1 MRRAVLAALAAVP
14 AGVVVGAASQE
25 ADAVVRHG
33 QWIAALGVPLLAVCW
48 GIGAAAGRAGAG
60 AVAGAV
66 AMTVA
71 TATYYALHFHHFG
84 GSLHGLPVV
93 VGWSAASLAA
103 GGAFG
108 LAGGAWRAA
117 VSGARG
123 RSGAPSWSGAGG
135 RSGARG
141 AWRAVAVRVGA
152 VALLA
157 GALAGE
163 ALLLAREWPE
173 RVGPLLYAEL
183 LAAAAL
189 PFVLVRPWRALP
201 AALVLTALCALVL
214 GAAEGEV
221 RETMRQAGWRG
232 L

>member
-1 MRRAVLAALAAVP
+1 MRRVVLAALLAIP
-14 AGVVVGAASQE
+14 LGVLVGAASQE

-33 QWIAALGVPLLAVCW
+33 KWIAALGVPLLAVCW
-48 GIGAAAGRAGAG
+48 GAGAVAGRAGAG

-66 AMTVA
+66 TMTVA

-84 GSLHGLPVV
+84 GSLRGAPIV
-93 VGWSAASLAA
+93 VGWSAASLAS
-103 GGAFG
+103 GGVFG

-117 VSGARG
+117 ARV
-123 RSGAPSWSGAGG
+123 P
-135 RSGARG
+135 
-141 AWRAVAVRVGA
+141 VRVAA

-183 LAAAAL
+183 VAAAAL
-189 PFVLVRPWRALP
+189 PFLLVRPLRALP
-201 AALVLTALCALVL
+201 AALVLTAVAALVL
-214 GAAEGEV
+214 GAAEHEV
-221 RETMRQAGWRG
+221 RETMRLAGWRG

>member
-14 AGVVVGAASQE
+14 VGMALGLGSQE

-33 QWIAALGVPLLAVCW
+33 KWIAALGVPLLAVCW
-48 GIGAAAGRAGAG
+48 AVGAVAGRAGAG
-60 AVAGAV
+60 AVGGAV
-66 AMTVA
+66 TMTVA
-71 TATYYALHFHHFG
+71 TATYYALHLHHFG
-84 GSLHGLPVV
+84 GSLRGVPVV
-93 VGWSAASLAA
+93 VGWSAASLAS
-103 GGAFG
+103 GGIFG

-117 VSGARG
+117 QSGAIG
-123 RSGAPSWSGAGG
+123 ATASDAPAANAGAFRS
-135 RSGARG
+135 
-141 AWRAVAVRVGA
+141 VAVRVGT

-189 PFVLVRPWRALP
+189 PFLLVRPWRALP
-201 AALVLTALCALVL
+201 AALVLTAVAALVL
-214 GAAEGEV
+214 GAAEAEV
-221 RETMRQAGWRG
+221 RETMRLAGWRG